1 MRTQSRMTPGSIEAM
16 RIPAQLWVLLAV
28 TVVAGSALAGPPP
41 PPPPAVAGPNDDPV
55 ALAVRQHARA
65 ALSLG
70 SSPRG
75 AAALL
80 RLHRLRD
87 ETDDLAP
94 LVSTYANISERA
106 VADPFTRATAR
117 WLLANLEASRGRL
130 PRVRELAHQLGFVTD
145 FYVAG
150 SFDNEGKAG
159 CGVDHGPESNL
170 DLKTTYQSK
179 EREIAWRRAAVRGLD
194 GYVDLGT
201 MLRPNRESVG
211 YAVTVLQA
219 PQETTAVLGLGTS
232 GAFRL
237 WVNGQVAAT
246 DDRYNSPRP
255 DQARVSVKLRRGLNR
270 VLLKVCNDQGPFG
283 FYFRVESPS
292 SVLPVLAD
300 SLPPLERGPGP
311 SGARLPTLTTALEKE
326 VKAKPNDAQLRG
338 EYATVL
344 GSVRAFDER
353 EHADRVQ
360 ASEAADAAKGDV
372 QLQLLAADLHDEDH
386 NLRRK
391 HLEAALAAA
400 PNDPLARYA
409 MGQHELARNHPE
421 RALKIASQLAKD
433 FPRFSQARLLLAR
446 AHEELGEWSR
456 AVAIIEQ
463 AFRDFPR
470 SVNVVRDAG
479 RVSRRFDRAQE
490 AMDRMRVVLALRYD
504 DGGTRRAIASMLAD
518 LAKVDEAGKLLEV
531 QLELEPFD
539 QEGRLRLAELY
550 AANGRGDGADKLFA
564 LARQISPD
572 EPEVHERQGRALLQA
587 SRRQDAIAAFER
599 SLQLRPQN
607 PGLKEVV
614 RSLKGDDRAY
624 GSEHLVDVRS
634 LAAEANAVKGEDAVT
649 LVDYNYTRVQPSGL
663 ASRFHQL
670 AVKVFNQRGVDSY
683 RSYPITYSPN
693 RQEVRVI
700 RARVT
705 KADGAVVDSYGDS
718 DRNINEPWS
727 GMYYDA
733 RAKVLSFPQLAA
745 GDTLELQYRLEDTAQ
760 ENLLSDYWG
769 DVDYVQGT
777 TVKLRYQYFV
787 DMPVA
792 RPLFWDK
799 KAMPASLE
807 HSEQKLPEDRV
818 LYRWA
823 ARKVAKVV
831 PEPSMPGWA
840 EVVSTLHVST
850 YRTWEQVGKYYWGL
864 VRDQVIPNDDVK
876 KITAKVLQGV
886 NRKDELAVVRAVYDF
901 VVTNTRYVALEFGIH
916 GYKPYR
922 VDRVLARRFGDCK
935 DKASLIHAMLQVAGI
950 DSRLVL
956 LRMRHLGEL
965 GAEPASLAAFNHAI
979 AYVPKFQLFLD
990 GTAEFHGSKELPSS
1004 DRAASILVVEPDKA
1018 STFFTTP
1025 EARAEDNVTQLT
1037 MKVQLNPGGS
1047 AAVTGDTKVSGYFA
1061 PTYRR
1066 SYQAANAR
1074 KSTFEQGWSQTFPG
1088 LSVKDV
1094 RVSDLTELEQ
1104 DVTVGF
1110 ELGIPRYAEVLPS
1123 GLRFS
1128 PFGSSRNYTQSFAP
1142 LAERKFDLLMDAPWI
1157 SRLTFEYALP
1167 AGYQAA
1173 EVPAPVKEETP
1184 FGRLVSSCEKAP
1196 DAKLV
1201 CTSEVAFA
1209 VARVKAGDYPA
1220 FRAFLGRMDQAFAR
1234 KVVLQGP
1241 PPPAASTGSG
1251 K

>member
-1 MRTQSRMTPGSIEAM
+1 MR
-16 RIPAQLWVLLAV
+16 PALCFL
-28 TVVAGSALAGPPP
+28 ALAFTGTALAAAPVAP
-41 PPPPAVAGPNDDPV
+41 AGPNDDPV
-55 ALAVRQHARA
+55 AVAVKQHSRA
-65 ALSLG
+65 ALTLG

-75 AAALL
+75 AAELL
-80 RLHRLRD
+80 RLNRLRD
-87 ETDDLAP
+87 VTDDLAP
-94 LVSTYANISERA
+94 LVATYANLSERGGT
-106 VADPFTRATAR
+106 DPFTRFMAR
-117 WLLANLEASRGRL
+117 WLLADLEKSRGRL
-130 PRVRELAHQLGFVTD
+130 LKVQEMTHQLGFVSD
-145 FYVAG
+145 FYVVG

-159 CGVDHGPESNL
+159 CGVDYGPESNL
-170 DLKTTYQSK
+170 DLKASYQTK
-179 EREIAWRRAAVRGLD
+179 LREVSWRRVAVRGLD
-194 GYVDLGT
+194 GYVDLGA
-201 MLRPNRESVG
+201 MLRPAKEAVG
-211 YAVTVLQA
+211 YAVTVLQS
-219 PQETTAVLGLGTS
+219 PQETNAVLGLGTS

-246 DDRYNSPRP
+246 DDRYNIPRP
-255 DQARVSVKLRRGLNR
+255 DQARVSVHLRRGFNR
-270 VLLKVCNDQGPFG
+270 VLLKVCQDQGPFG

-300 SLPPLERGPGP
+300 TLPPLERGPGP
-311 SGARLPTLTTALEKE
+311 GASRLPTLTSALEKE

-344 GSVRAFDER
+344 ASMRAFDER
-353 EHADRVQ
+353 DHADRVQ

-372 QLQLLAADLHDEDH
+372 QLQLVAAEAHDEDH

-391 HLEAALAAA
+391 YLEAALAAA

-409 MGQHELARNHPE
+409 MAQHELARNHPE
-421 RALKIASQLAKD
+421 RTLAMVSALVKD
-433 FPRFSQARLLLAR
+433 FPRFAQARLLLAR

-456 AVAIIEQ
+456 AVALIEQ
-463 AFRDFPR
+463 ALRDFPR
-470 SVNVVRDAG
+470 NPDVVREAS

-518 LAKVDEAGKLLEV
+518 LARVDEAGKLMEV

-539 QEGRLRLAELY
+539 LELRLRLAELY
-550 AANGRGDGADKLFA
+550 AANGRGDDADKLFA

-572 EPEVHERQGRALLQA
+572 EPDVHERQGRALLQA

-599 SLQLRPQN
+599 SLALRPQN

-624 GSEHLVDVRS
+624 GSEYLVDVRA
-634 LAAEANAVKGEDAVT
+634 LAGEANAVKGEDAVT
-649 LVDYNYTRVQPSGL
+649 LVDYNYTRVTGSGL

-670 AVKVFNQRGVDSY
+670 AVKVYNQRGVDAF

-733 RAKVLSFPQLAA
+733 RAKVLSFPSLAA

-777 TVKLRYQYFV
+777 TLKLRYQYVV
-787 DMPVA
+787 DMPAA

-799 KAMPASLE
+799 QAVSASLQ
-807 HSEQKLPEDRV
+807 HAEQKLPEDRV
-818 LYRWA
+818 LYRWDG
-823 ARKVAKVV
+823 KNISKVV

-850 YRTWEQVGKYYWGL
+850 YKAWEQVGKYYWGL
-864 VRDQVIPNDDVK
+864 VRDQIIPNDDVK
-876 KITAKVLQGV
+876 KVTATVLKGV
-886 NRKDELAVVRAVYDF
+886 NRKDEMAVIRAVYDY

-935 DKASLIHAMLQVAGI
+935 DKASLIHAMLEAAGV

-956 LRMRHLGEL
+956 LRMRHLG
-965 GAEPASLAAFNHAI
+965 GIGQEPASLAPFNHAI
-979 AYVPKFQLFLD
+979 AYVPKYQLFLD
-990 GTAEFHGSKELPSS
+990 GTAEFHGTREMPSS
-1004 DRAASILVVEPDKA
+1004 DRAANVLIIEPDRP
-1018 STFFTTP
+1018 STFMTTP
-1025 EARAEDNVTQLT
+1025 EATIEDNATTLT
-1037 MKVQLNPGGS
+1037 MKVTLAPEGS
-1047 AAVTGDTKVSGYFA
+1047 ATVTGETKVSGQIA

-1074 KSTFEQGWSQTFPG
+1074 KSTFEQGWAQTFPG
-1088 LSVKDV
+1088 LTVKDV
-1094 RVSDLTELEQ
+1094 RVSDLTQLEQ

-1110 ELGIPRYAEVLPS
+1110 DLGIPRYAEVLTS

-1142 LAERKFDLLMDAPWI
+1142 LAERKFDLLMDSPWV

-1167 AGYQAA
+1167 PGYQAA
-1173 EVPAPVKEETP
+1173 DVPAPAKEESP
-1184 FGRLVSSCEKAP
+1184 FGHLTASCQKPSEG
-1196 DAKLV
+1196 KLV
-1201 CTSEVAFA
+1201 CTSEVAVTA
-1209 VARVKAGDYPA
+1209 ARVKAADYPA
-1220 FRAFLGRMDQAFAR
+1220 FRAFLGRMDQFFAR
-1234 KVVLQGP
+1234 KVVLEGP
-1241 PPPAASTGSG
+1241 PAPAPAATGSG
-1251 K
+1251 TQSR